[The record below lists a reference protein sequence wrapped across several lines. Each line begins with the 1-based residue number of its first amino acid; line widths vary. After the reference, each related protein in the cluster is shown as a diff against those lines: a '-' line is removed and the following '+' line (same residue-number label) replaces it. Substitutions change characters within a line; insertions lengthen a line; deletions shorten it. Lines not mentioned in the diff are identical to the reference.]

1 MSRAP
6 QMLCRNAQRKHRPE
20 MQLKLTQAAEA
31 RSAIHYR
38 HAAPDL
44 SRKTMARNVRIR

>member
-1 MSRAP
+1 
-6 QMLCRNAQRKHRPE
+6 